1 MRRPRDELSAERSD
15 LTWSDA
21 AEPPAPATWRPPSPR
36 EPHFREARV
45 AEPNLPEPRSAEP
58 YFTEARLA
66 EPTPAIGSHAAL
78 PPELSPRLVRRRR
91 SPLRRLSVTLVAMI
105 SLCVLGAT
113 SVGWAA
119 YRHFDSAIDRKD
131 WTPVAGARPAVVPGD
146 LNVLL
151 LGNDSREGTH
161 GEFGDPGGIRAD
173 TTIVAHF
180 DADRSVTLVSFP
192 RDTLVPVVPAAAATA
207 PDGLSKIADVIPLA
221 GVPGLIST
229 LEAFTGLKIDHTV
242 SINLAGFR
250 AMTDA
255 VGGVTVCVRPLPD
268 GSTRN
273 FRDRES
279 GWRGQ
284 LGENRLNGDQA
295 LAFVRTRKALG
306 EERLRILRQ
315 QQFLSRLLDAAT
327 SAGVLTNPARITSLL
342 GAVGGALQISDSL
355 TQTEMLRLAKRISE
369 LGPGG
374 LRFITIPT
382 YVPLPSAG
390 AVDEMGT
397 IPPHGMVLL
406 HDPAGLEAIVGP
418 MRATAEN
425 GGGSGSP
432 TAPGVSVAAGAA
444 PGATTPGGT
453 AQASPSASPSG
464 TASAGTASAGTTATG
479 TTADR
484 TAAAGTTPL
493 PGTAAGTASAV
504 PVPADTS
511 CTP

>member
-1 MRRPRDELSAERSD
+1 MRP
-15 LTWSDA
+15 
-21 AEPPAPATWRPPSPR
+21 AEPHFPEPRPGPYAPEPDAPEPHVPGTGVGEPAPALGPP
-36 EPHFREARV
+36 
-45 AEPNLPEPRSAEP
+45 
-58 YFTEARLA
+58 T
-66 EPTPAIGSHAAL
+66 AL

-91 SPLRRLSVTLVAMI
+91 STLRRLSVTLVAMV

-119 YRHFDSAIDRKD
+119 YRHFDNAIDRQD
-131 WTPVAGARPAVVPGD
+131 WTPVAGARPAEVPGD

-161 GEFGDPGGIRAD
+161 GEFGDPGGSRSD
-173 TTIVAHF
+173 TTIIAHF

-207 PDGLSKIADVIPLA
+207 PDGRSKIADIIPLA

-229 LEAFTGLKIDHTV
+229 LEAFTGLKINYTV

-273 FRDRES
+273 LRDRES

-284 LGENRLNGDQA
+284 LGENRLDGDQA

-327 SAGVLTNPARITSLL
+327 STGVLTNPARITSLL

-355 TQTEMLRLAKRISE
+355 TQTEMLRLAKRVSE

-382 YVPLPSAG
+382 YVPLPSDG

-425 GGGSGSP
+425 GGTPGSP
-432 TAPGVSVAAGAA
+432 TAPDVAATAGTLPGTTGPGAALPGAA
-444 PGATTPGGT
+444 PPGTTGPDTLSDRTAVPGTTPAGG
-453 AQASPSASPSG
+453 
-464 TASAGTASAGTTATG
+464 TATG
-479 TTADR
+479 TT
-484 TAAAGTTPL
+484 PL
-493 PGTAAGTASAV
+493 
-504 PVPADTS
+504 PADTS